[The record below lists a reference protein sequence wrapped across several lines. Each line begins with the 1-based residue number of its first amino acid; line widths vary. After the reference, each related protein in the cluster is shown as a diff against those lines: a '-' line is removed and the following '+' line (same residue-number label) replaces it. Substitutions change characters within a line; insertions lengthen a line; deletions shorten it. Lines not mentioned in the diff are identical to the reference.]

1 MDVNVILNTSM
12 THFNVS
18 NSTVVYV
25 NVNVT
30 DKNDTDVTLFNR
42 TNSCGT
48 VHDIGL
54 HKSTRLAILYLTM
67 IFGILGCALV
77 LFWMTCN
84 RKVSPGFNHLS
95 RVNSFILNLTFAD
108 LLVILLAVFPQ
119 LIWEYVDREWSAGPV
134 MCRLVKFLQSFSM
147 MSSNYILVVIAI
159 DRHQAIRAPL
169 KESWPVWKMAGLGWL
184 IAALCSLP
192 MFGVFHLTE
201 RDGSFRCEAIFRNK
215 PMSHRQIWIAYI
227 CFAVFFIPLLILTIC
242 YTRIFWKV
250 AQKANENKNKKTLRF
265 KCQTAKVK
273 IQLQSTKSTSLPRAK
288 IKTLKLTFVI
298 IMTFVV
304 CSLPY
309 FVLEMIM
316 SFGDHCIIS
325 RAVYGFFGGMAA
337 CNSAA
342 NPFIFLG
349 FNVTFSWLKEVR
361 ARIAAS
367 RKRKP
372 RFVYSA
378 TSSMDSHP
386 SLRQFGNGRSSH
398 TFSQL
403 I

>member
-1 MDVNVILNTSM
+1 
-12 THFNVS
+12 
-18 NSTVVYV
+18 
-25 NVNVT
+25 
-30 DKNDTDVTLFNR
+30 
-42 TNSCGT
+42 
-48 VHDIGL
+48 
-54 HKSTRLAILYLTM
+54 
-67 IFGILGCALV
+67 
-77 LFWMTCN
+77 
-84 RKVSPGFNHLS
+84 
-95 RVNSFILNLTFAD
+95 
-108 LLVILLAVFPQ
+108 
-119 LIWEYVDREWSAGPV
+119 
-134 MCRLVKFLQSFSM
+134 
-147 MSSNYILVVIAI
+147 
-159 DRHQAIRAPL
+159 
-169 KESWPVWKMAGLGWL
+169 MAGLGWL
-184 IAALCSLP
+184 LAALCSLP

-201 RDGSFRCEAIFRNK
+201 RNGTFQCENIFRHK
-215 PMSHRQIWIAYI
+215 PIIHRQIWIAYI
-227 CFAVFFIPLLILTIC
+227 CFSVFFIPLLILTIC
-242 YTRIFWKV
+242 YIRIFWKV
-250 AQKANENKNKKTLRF
+250 AQKANENKNKTKTLRF

-309 FVLEMIM
+309 FVMEMIM
-316 SFGDHCIIS
+316 SFGNHCIIS
-325 RAVYGFFGGMAA
+325 KAVYGLFGGMAA

-349 FNVTFSWLKEVR
+349 FNVTVSWLKEVR
-361 ARIAAS
+361 IRIAAA

-386 SLRQFGNGRSSH
+386 SLRQFGQAQTSH